1 MVLNL
6 VQVVAERTDA
16 LRLLEE
22 AYEAGIGIDGDRP
35 IVLDSMLEAA
45 RAKGFYGSLEL
56 AAGVLRVSGR
66 FRLEKGPMDKWR
78 ACPAIDRSCPG
89 GHEAETDRP
98 GPDGG

>member
-1 MVLNL
+1 MVPEHGPSC
-6 VQVVAERTDA
+6 AEKQTPAAAGRGEIKTS
-16 LRLLEE
+16 
-22 AYEAGIGIDGDRP
+22 GIGIGGDRP

-66 FRLEKGPMDKWR
+66 FRLEKGPMDKWH

-89 GHEAETDRP
+89 GHES
-98 GPDGG
+98 